1 MLQKITLV
9 NVNVNVPVNMPD
21 AVSVPISGTFT
32 GMCRLEDRQW
42 NRRLDGRSKISDTTG
57 MGRVY
62 ADIRENG
69 QSFWTLFDT
78 GSKNTYI
85 TSAAAANIPHR
96 VIPEPRRV
104 GLGGRVR
111 TTNKICDFTAY
122 IQGKSVDIQAFVT
135 DELGTD
141 ETGRP
146 IDVLFGALA
155 MQQWHIR
162 VIPDEERLDLSHY
175 PEEFIE
181 Y

>member
-1 MLQKITLV
+1 MY
-9 NVNVNVPVNMPD
+9 D
-21 AVSVPISGTFT
+21 TFA
-32 GMCRLEDRQW
+32 
-42 NRRLDGRSKISDTTG
+42 

-62 ADIRENG
+62 AEVRENG
-69 QSFWTLFDT
+69 RGLWALFDT

-85 TSAAAANIPHR
+85 TQAGAAKIPQR

-104 GLGGRVR
+104 GLGGRIR
-111 TTNKICDFTAY
+111 TSDRICDFTAY
-122 IQGKSVDIQAFVT
+122 IQEKSVDIQAFVT

-141 ETGRP
+141 ESGRP
-146 IDVLFGALA
+146 IEILFGALA

-162 VIPDEERLDLSHY
+162 VIPDEERLDLTHY